1 MSRDRHE
8 RSEPKSKLEEK
19 GQLGHRVRRS
29 AALSETVNTSVAR
42 ILLVIFQ
49 KGLGDAGYQKLL

>member
-1 MSRDRHE
+1 M
-8 RSEPKSKLEEK
+8 
-19 GQLGHRVRRS
+19 RRS
-29 AALSETVNTSVAR
+29 AALSETVNASIAR